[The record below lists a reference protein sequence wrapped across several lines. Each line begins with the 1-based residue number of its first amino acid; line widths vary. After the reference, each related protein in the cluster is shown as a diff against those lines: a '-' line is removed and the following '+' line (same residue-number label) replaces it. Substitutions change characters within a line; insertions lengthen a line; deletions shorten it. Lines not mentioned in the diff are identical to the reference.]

1 MIALTYH
8 DVTDAPASSGFQG
21 PGPDRYK
28 VVPRRFEAQVAA
40 LKGLDVHLT
49 FDDGGASAIDA
60 ARILE
65 RHGLS
70 GSFFVVTS
78 VIGTPGFLDAD
89 AIRELRAHGHRIGSH
104 SHTHAFLT
112 ALSDDEV
119 TQEWSESKAI
129 LEEILGEEIVSASVP
144 RGAYAGR
151 IGRLAPFAQLY
162 TSEPWLRPRGH
173 VYGRFAVTATT
184 PDAEVVALA
193 RRSSRVIAR
202 RWAGWYVRRGAKAA
216 LGGRYEALRRRAL
229 TSSSQ

>member
-1 MIALTYH
+1 VIALTYH
-8 DVTDAPASSGFQG
+8 DVTDDPAGSGFQG
-21 PGPDRYK
+21 IGPDRYK
-28 VVPRRFEAQVAA
+28 LTPQRFDAQVAA
-40 LKGLDVHLT
+40 VRSLNVHLT

-89 AIRELRAHGHRIGSH
+89 AIRELRALGHQVGSH

-112 ALSDDEV
+112 ALTDDEV
-119 TQEWSESKAI
+119 AHEWQESKAI
-129 LEEILGEEIVSASVP
+129 LEEIIGEHVVSASVP
-144 RGAYAGR
+144 RGAYSSR
-151 IGRLAPFAQLY
+151 IGRLAPFARLY

-193 RRSSRVIAR
+193 RRSSRVLAR
-202 RWAGWYVRRGAKAA
+202 RWAGWYVRRAAKAA
-216 LGGRYEALRRRAL
+216 LGARYEALRRRAL
-229 TSSSQ
+229 ASSSE